1 MPNKLNGFTKR
12 RCNVVAKDL
21 GKKLS
26 CQSCDAKFY
35 DLMRTKPVCPKCDTA
50 YVPAKPR
57 GRRAAASLV
66 PPVKNEPPKLIDD
79 TEENDD
85 LETDEDEDEDSSL
98 MEDTSDIGNDEDDVA
113 EVVVYISSSVDDKE
127 T

>member
-1 MPNKLNGFTKR
+1 M
-12 RCNVVAKDL
+12 VAKDL

-35 DLMRTKPVCPKCDTA
+35 DLMRKKPVCPKCDTA

-98 MEDTSDIGNDEDDVA
+98 MEDTSDIGNDEEDVA
-113 EVVVYISSSVDDKE
+113 EVVVNISSSVDDKE

>member
-35 DLMRTKPVCPKCDTA
+35 DLMRTRPVCPKCDTA

-113 EVVVYISSSVDDKE
+113 EVVVNISSSVDDKE

>member
-1 MPNKLNGFTKR
+1 M
-12 RCNVVAKDL
+12 VAKDL

-113 EVVVYISSSVDDKE
+113 EVVVNISSSVDDKE

>member
-66 PPVKNEPPKLIDD
+66 PPDKNEPPKLIDD

-113 EVVVYISSSVDDKE
+113 EVVVNISSSVDDKE